1 MSNTPLPPPAA
12 EGANGNRT
20 FPRYWCYQCHRA
32 VRISSD
38 NPSNLICPR
47 CSGQFLSEI
56 EESNPSRNIF
66 DFTAFDPSPEARVLE
81 ALTLMLDPTA
91 IAHFRTIRGNDGSED
106 LNRVG
111 STSDV
116 RNPVP
121 RLLLPLGRQHREA
134 EAGIRSR
141 GNDGSEDLNR
151 VGSTSDVR
159 NPVPRLL
166 LPLGRQHREAET
178 GIRSR
183 LWPRRRRGM
192 QQEDSE
198 DDWTAASGILA
209 RPRHWIIIRPTGADG
224 GQGGLVGV
232 NPRDYFFGP
241 GLGEL
246 IEEITQ
252 NDRPGPPPVPDA
264 IIDTIPTV
272 KITTSHLEGDTSDE
286 CPICKEKFKVGAE
299 ARELPCKHIYHSD
312 CIVPW
317 LRLHNSCP
325 VCRKE
330 LPLQD
335 IDAFIT
341 MATTLL
347 AYLDVGLIAMLIHG
361 GILVISCSP
370 SRD

>member
-1 MSNTPLPPPAA
+1 MSNTPPPHPAA
-12 EGANGNRT
+12 EGANENRT

-134 EAGIRSR
+134 EA
-141 GNDGSEDLNR
+141 
-151 VGSTSDVR
+151 
-159 NPVPRLL
+159 
-166 LPLGRQHREAET
+166 

-330 LPLQD
+330 LPLQS
-335 IDAFIT
+335 IEEVEEEEQEEEEEQSEEEVTSRSQRCMRLRRQLASLWPFRSRYRRIHNHGNDAT
-341 MATTLL
+341 
-347 AYLDVGLIAMLIHG
+347 
-361 GILVISCSP
+361 GISRRGTDRDAADSWWHSCNIL
-370 SRD
+370 